1 MRWYRDP
8 EAWRFLTRYLPWLA
22 GLNLVWEIAQLPLY
36 TIWSE
41 AQPAQIAFAVAHCTG
56 GDILIGAAAL
66 IIALLIVRAPA
77 IEQWNWLAIGLLA
90 LIIGVSYTALSEWTN
105 TTIRLSWQYSSLMP
119 LVDIGKVSIGVSPLM
134 QWLILPPL
142 ALYLARRSLGLD
154 TVRRYG
160 D

>member
-1 MRWYRDP
+1 M
-8 EAWRFLTRYLPWLA
+8 
-22 GLNLVWEIAQLPLY
+22 
-36 TIWSE
+36 
-41 AQPAQIAFAVAHCTG
+41 
-56 GDILIGAAAL
+56 
-66 IIALLIVRAPA
+66 
-77 IEQWNWLAIGLLA
+77 
-90 LIIGVSYTALSEWTN
+90 SYTALSEWTN

-142 ALYLARRSLGLD
+142 ALYLARRSQGLD